1 MIFCDVDGVLNCW
14 GDHAARTHGKP
25 VPYMGKHWEM
35 RLEYGMSKEEFEAP
49 FDRDWWLSVPVHPL
63 FEILEGTGQDFAF
76 LSAPMQHESWAWKSE
91 WFDKH
96 FPQHH
101 KRLIITH
108 DKTVLARKNIL
119 IDDRNENVEDFWLA
133 GGKGILVPRPWN
145 KLNHYGPWH
154 IRPKSTLETVEN
166 TLRSML

>member
-25 VPYMGKHWEM
+25 VPYMGK

-49 FDRDWWLSVPVHPL
+49 FDRDWWLSVPVHPQM